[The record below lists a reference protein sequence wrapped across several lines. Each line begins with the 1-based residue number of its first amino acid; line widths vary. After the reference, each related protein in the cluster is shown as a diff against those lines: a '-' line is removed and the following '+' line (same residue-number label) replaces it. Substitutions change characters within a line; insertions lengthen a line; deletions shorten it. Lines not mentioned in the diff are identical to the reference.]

1 MDLLRISPKE
11 VPLRTQMQKNHL
23 HPKNKNK
30 TSSLLLQLRL
40 PRPLLQK
47 LRLVPSQR
55 RKVSLVLD
63 LIRFSVLW
71 ARTSAR
77 VRTLPMMSR
86 DFWIR

>member
-11 VPLRTQMQKNHL
+11 VPLRTQMPKNHL

-30 TSSLLLQLRL
+30 KSSLLLQLRL

-71 ARTSAR
+71 VRISAR

-86 DFWIR
+86 DFWIH